1 MSDAI
6 ISRRG
11 WTNEGKPQLITETIT
26 YNTNWTVPNHK
37 GNISVRIFG
46 GGGGGWSGAGCGN
59 GVSPLENAGFGGGG
73 HYMQYNRP
81 GGGGICI
88 IQYYV

>member
-46 GGGGGWSGAGCGN
+46 GGGGGWSGAG
-59 GVSPLENAGFGGGG
+59 GGGG
-73 HYMQYNRP
+73 AVERSAARGHAARCR
-81 GGGGICI
+81 G
-88 IQYYV
+88 